1 MKVLIVDDNEDIR
14 GLIRAILESKGHT
27 VAGEADDGEK
37 AVKAFRELKP
47 DAVLLDIIMPGK
59 SGVDVLGELRAMDQ
73 SAKIIM
79 VTAVE
84 QDEVNRRL
92 LLIGASGII
101 YKPFSASDFDQYFAP
116 VRELAAPPRGGAI
129 KRLAAGGLS
138 KCMLKA
144 SDATASSWELC
155 EVAVTSGGE
164 AELAKLADLGRE
176 TASVHVNVRGGALF
190 SAALVFRAD
199 HAGLIA
205 HSFVKGPVYLAE
217 EVRSLEEGLMLEMGN
232 IIVNSLAN
240 ALFNALKRS
249 AIPSVPMLVKGGAG
263 AVTAALVS
271 CMEPG
276 KPVRII
282 SARLA
287 MRREGRVAGTSVI
300 GVLPEEI
307 AAELDELGTEG

>member
-27 VAGEADDGEK
+27 VAGEADDGDK

-59 SGVDVLGELRAMDQ
+59 SGVDVLEELRALDQ
-73 SAKIIM
+73 SVKIIM

-101 YKPFSASDFDQYFAP
+101 YKPFSAADFDQYFAP
-116 VRELAAPPRGGAI
+116 LPKPEAAARGGAI

-155 EVAVTSGGE
+155 EVSVTSGGE
-164 AELAKLADLGRE
+164 AELAKLTDLGRD
-176 TASVHVNVRGGALF
+176 TASVHVNVRGGSTF
-190 SAALVFRAD
+190 SGALVFRAD

-205 HSFVKGPVYLAE
+205 NSFVKGPVYVAE
-217 EVRSLEEGLMLEMGN
+217 EIRSLEEGLMLEMGN

-249 AIPSVPMLVKGGAG
+249 AIPSVPMLVKGGPA
-263 AVTAALVS
+263 AVAAALVS
-271 CMEPG
+271 CLEQG

-287 MRREGRVAGTSVI
+287 MRREGRVAGAGVI

-307 AAELDELGTEG
+307 AGELDKLEPEG